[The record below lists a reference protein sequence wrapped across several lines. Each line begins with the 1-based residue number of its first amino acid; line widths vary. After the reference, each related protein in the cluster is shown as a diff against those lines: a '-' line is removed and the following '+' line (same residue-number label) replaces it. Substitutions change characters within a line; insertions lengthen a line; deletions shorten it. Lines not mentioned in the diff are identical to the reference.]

1 MPDVNTPRYPAFAA
15 SGSQAFAAGGQPF
28 APGSQPFAAIPNGAQ
43 RPVQPASITPRTG
56 NGLPQ
61 GPFPLQVRPAG
72 NLPVAL
78 NGARQAPVSLTGT
91 AVEDFFKGSIT
102 TGLLATLQQK
112 SHQPQGHHVAAI
124 AGKLNRTTLRL
135 ALQGGVAL
143 AAGTASARALRQ
155 SRPGAALLAAALG
168 AGGVLLAERYLKDRQ
183 AAPRTDTVDLPADDP
198 ISLAEAALAQA
209 AAHDAPEVNFE
220 AADSPRASSAS
231 ASDID
236 IDIDETEAATPA
248 A

>member
-78 NGARQAPVSLTGT
+78 NGARQAPASLTGT

-155 SRPGAALLAAALG
+155 SRPGAALG

-183 AAPRTDTVDLPADDP
+183 AAPRTEAVDLPADDP

-231 ASDID
+231 
-236 IDIDETEAATPA
+236 DIDETEAATPA

>member
-28 APGSQPFAAIPNGAQ
+28 APGSQPFAAVPNGAQ

-78 NGARQAPVSLTGT
+78 NGARQAPASLTGT

-183 AAPRTDTVDLPADDP
+183 AAPRTEAVDLPADDP

-209 AAHDAPEVNFE
+209 AAHDAPGVNLE

-231 ASDID
+231 
-236 IDIDETEAATPA
+236 DIDETEAATPA

>member
-43 RPVQPASITPRTG
+43 RPVQPASITPRAG

-78 NGARQAPVSLTGT
+78 NGARQAPASLTGT

-183 AAPRTDTVDLPADDP
+183 AAPRTEAVDLPADDP

-231 ASDID
+231 D

>member
-28 APGSQPFAAIPNGAQ
+28 APGSQPFAAVPNGAQ

-61 GPFPLQVRPAG
+61 GPFPLQVRSAG

-78 NGARQAPVSLTGT
+78 NGARQAPASLTGT

-155 SRPGAALLAAALG
+155 SRPGAALR

-183 AAPRTDTVDLPADDP
+183 AAPRTEAVDLPADDP

-231 ASDID
+231 
-236 IDIDETEAATPA
+236 DIDETEAATPA

>member
-78 NGARQAPVSLTGT
+78 NGARQAPASLTGT

-183 AAPRTDTVDLPADDP
+183 AAPRTEAVDLPADDP
-198 ISLAEAALAQA
+198 ISLAEAALAKA
-209 AAHDAPEVNFE
+209 AAHDAP
-220 AADSPRASSAS
+220 
-231 ASDID
+231 
-236 IDIDETEAATPA
+236 
-248 A
+248 

>member
-28 APGSQPFAAIPNGAQ
+28 APGSQPFAAVPNGAQ

-78 NGARQAPVSLTGT
+78 NGARQAPASLTGT

-183 AAPRTDTVDLPADDP
+183 AAPRTEAVDLPADDP

-220 AADSPRASSAS
+220 AADSPRASSAR
-231 ASDID
+231 ASD